1 MWTNN
6 KNIYISLSIQRYLQ
20 CQKKKNR
27 LESVINFEV
36 QGHTYMGQGVSAS
49 DSRFQEAREDKY

>member
-1 MWTNN
+1 MS
-6 KNIYISLSIQRYLQ
+6 KEE
-20 CQKKKNR
+20 
-27 LESVINFEV
+27 ESVINFEV